1 MATDITKYPL
11 SGLEMEQLN
20 PDAKILNYTQLY
32 DYNNVKQLF
41 GKYKKLIILY
51 LIQNERSGHWTCLFK
66 NKSGIHFFDSYG
78 VPACRL

>member
-11 SGLEMEQLN
+11 SGLEIQQLN

-41 GKYKKLIILY
+41 GKY
-51 LIQNERSGHWTCLFK
+51 
-66 NKSGIHFFDSYG
+66 
-78 VPACRL
+78 